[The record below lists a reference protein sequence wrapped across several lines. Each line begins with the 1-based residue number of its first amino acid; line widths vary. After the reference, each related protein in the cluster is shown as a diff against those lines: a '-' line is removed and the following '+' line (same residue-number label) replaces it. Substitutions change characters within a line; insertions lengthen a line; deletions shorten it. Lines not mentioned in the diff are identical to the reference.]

1 MLGVDLSN
9 KVWHTIRVD
18 RNKERMMTNEQENI
32 MYQMQYTLYGT
43 EEWEIL
49 NERLNELTNN

>member
-1 MLGVDLSN
+1 MKQHKLHYQKGFTN
-9 KVWHTIRVD
+9 HYRT
-18 RNKERMMTNEQENI
+18 KERMMTNEQENI

-49 NERLNELTNN
+49 NERLKELGE